1 MNRGSAVVVTG
12 IGIIAVVALVISLIS
27 LTTGYASADQLTT
40 ASQENYTYLAVSGYG
55 QVSFMPDRAVIT
67 FVSLGYGKTASEA
80 LEESSSK
87 TSSVINALES
97 IGISREDMETIGIS
111 VNPRYDWEKKPPQL
125 IDYEASYTLR
135 VNVKDIELVGK
146 VIDTAFSAGADKMY
160 GLQFTISKEK
170 KEQLVLEAIR
180 DAIADARAKAEG
192 AAGELGMRIVKVES
206 INLSPQYVPPIPR
219 GMEVVAEGAKTGV
232 PIMPGE
238 GTVYATVT
246 MKFALST

>member
-1 MNRGSAVVVTG
+1 MNRGSVVVTG
-12 IGIIAVVALVISLIS
+12 IGIVAAVALVISLIS
-27 LTTGYASADQLTT
+27 LTTGYAATGQFT
-40 ASQENYTYLAVSGYG
+40 AKPPENYTYLVVSGYG
-55 QVSFMPDRAVIT
+55 EVSFAPDRAVIT

-87 TSSVINALES
+87 TSSIIEALES
-97 IGISREDMETIGIS
+97 IGISKEDMETVGIS

-125 IDYEASYTLR
+125 VDYEASYTLR

-160 GLQFTISKEK
+160 GLQFTISDQK
-170 KEQLVLEAIR
+170 KEQLTLEAIK
-180 DAIADARAKAEG
+180 DAIADARTKAEG
-192 AAGELGMRIVKVES
+192 AAETLEMRVVKVES

-219 GMEVVAEGAKTGV
+219 GMEVLAEGAKAEV

-238 GTVYATVT
+238 GKIYATVT
-246 MKFALST
+246 VKFALST